1 MTNRLTFPVYVFT
14 RTAGREDGVIG
25 TLHFNSFGRRPKM
38 RARREITEII
48 AHLTAEAQ
56 AGRIPLD
63 GVVVGWPGDGRKPE
77 SAADTNDEEVM
88 RPWIKRAFKISLR
101 VDLRSGDARVLP
113 PFDHDAQVAQ
123 MYGYPHERRP

>member
-1 MTNRLTFPVYVFT
+1 MTGVHRLTFPVYVFT

-77 SAADTNDEEVM
+77 SAVDTSDKEVM
-88 RPWIKRAFKISLR
+88 RSWIKRAFKISLR
-101 VDLRSGDARVLP
+101 VDLRSDLP
-113 PFDHDAQVAQ
+113 PFDHDAQV
-123 MYGYPHERRP
+123 MRVYMVSP